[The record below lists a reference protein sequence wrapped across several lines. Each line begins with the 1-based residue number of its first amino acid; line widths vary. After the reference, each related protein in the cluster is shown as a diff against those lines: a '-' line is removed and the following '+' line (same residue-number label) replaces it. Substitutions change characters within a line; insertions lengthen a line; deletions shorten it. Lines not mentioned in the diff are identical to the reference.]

1 MQIAYH
7 LIVLY
12 LVGHLIWYLFREK
25 KFWNQVCAVLV
36 LIMFLL
42 RLFLIK

>member
-1 MQIAYH
+1 MKLAYH

-12 LVGHLIWYLFREK
+12 LTLNLVRYLFREK
-25 KFWNQVCAVLV
+25 KFWSQAGAVLV
-36 LIMFLL
+36 LILFIL

>member
-1 MQIAYH
+1 MKLVYH

-12 LVGHLIWYLFREK
+12 LTVNFIWYLFRER
-25 KFWNQVCAVLV
+25 KFWSQAGAVLV
-36 LIMFLL
+36 LILFIL